1 MSNSLPDQRMT
12 IQEALRA
19 HTLEA
24 AYAGH
29 EEQIKGSL
37 EAGKLADL
45 AVWNE
50 DPYTATVERLWNATI
65 AMTIVGGKI
74 IYSS

>member
-1 MSNSLPDQRMT
+1 
-12 IQEALRA
+12 
-19 HTLEA
+19 
-24 AYAGH
+24 
-29 EEQIKGSL
+29 
-37 EAGKLADL
+37 
-45 AVWNE
+45 VWNE